1 MNLRT
6 LARQATR
13 RLLAGA
19 CACACAGRQWSV
31 SVSRDLGAASF
42 RAELRS

>member
-1 MNLRT
+1 MTLRT

-19 CACACAGRQWSV
+19 CACAGRRWKV

-42 RAELRS
+42 RAELSS